1 MSSFL
6 DLVGPWI
13 PQTPGILPKW
23 LLFISIVS
31 VFNSAQ
37 TYFSGL
43 ELTRRVYENKP
54 LETTNLSARTF
65 GTWTFVSAVIRFYGA
80 YYLTNPQV
88 YQITLASYLIAFFH
102 FNSEWLIFKTAKF
115 GKGLLGPL
123 IVATSTIV
131 WMTLQKDY
139 YMGLA

>member
-1 MSSFL
+1 MSSFI
-6 DLVGPWI
+6 DFVGPYI
-13 PQTPGILPKW
+13 PTTPGILPKW
-23 LLFISIVS
+23 LLFVT
-31 VFNSAQ
+31 Q
-37 TYFSGL
+37 TYLSGL

-54 LETTNLSARTF
+54 QQTTDLSARTF

-80 YYLTNPQV
+80 YYLTNPQI
-88 YQITLASYLIAFFH
+88 YQITLASYLIAFVH
-102 FNSEWLIFKTAKF
+102 FVSEWLIFKTAKF

-139 YMGLA
+139 YTSLA

>member
-1 MSSFL
+1 M
-6 DLVGPWI
+6 
-13 PQTPGILPKW
+13 
-23 LLFISIVS
+23 
-31 VFNSAQ
+31 
-37 TYFSGL
+37 

-102 FNSEWLIFKTAKF
+102 FNSEWLIFGTAKF

-131 WMTLQKDY
+131 WMALQKDY

>member
-23 LLFISIVS
+23 LLFVT
-31 VFNSAQ
+31 Q

>member
-1 MSSFL
+1 M
-6 DLVGPWI
+6 
-13 PQTPGILPKW
+13 
-23 LLFISIVS
+23 
-31 VFNSAQ
+31 FNSAQ
-37 TYFSGL
+37 TYLSGL

-54 LETTNLSARTF
+54 QQTTDLSARTF

-88 YQITLASYLIAFFH
+88 YQITLASYLIAFVH
-102 FNSEWLIFKTAKF
+102 FVSEWLIFKTAKF

-139 YMGLA
+139 YTSLA